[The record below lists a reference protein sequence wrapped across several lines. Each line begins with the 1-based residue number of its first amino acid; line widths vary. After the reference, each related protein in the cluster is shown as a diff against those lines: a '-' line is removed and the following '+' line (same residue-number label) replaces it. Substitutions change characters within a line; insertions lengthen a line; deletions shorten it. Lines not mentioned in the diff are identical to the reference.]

1 QARFTPLI
9 SFLPNLG
16 LAVILLVGGRDVIDG
31 TLSIGNFTAFYAY
44 LLMLISPMR
53 TLGYMLSAAQRA
65 TASGARIFQILDR
78 EPRMTVAPDAP
89 PLPEGNGRVVFRDAG
104 LTFDGVPRPA
114 LQGVDLEIEAGET
127 VALVGAM
134 GSG

>member
-1 QARFTPLI
+1 MYATRIQARYTPLI

-16 LAVILLVGGRDVIDG
+16 LALILLVGGRDVIDG
-31 TLSIGNFTAFYAY
+31 SLTIGQFTAFYAY

-78 EPRMTVAPDAP
+78 APRITQPR
-89 PLPEGNGRVVFRDAG
+89 GRAG
-104 LTFDGVPRPA
+104 AARRARPGLA
-114 LQGVDLEIEAGET
+114 ARRR
-127 VALVGAM
+127 A
-134 GSG
+134 